1 MGAICPVT
9 IYGLVSADWVF
20 KLRRMVS
27 MGDRVEMPDYTF
39 SKTTRNKNPNDGF
52 CYLFKGGIEVRD
64 ACDVGSLEIPGIS
77 HLHIKSVISS
87 FTFVR
92 QNRPTRYL
100 TFIPGMVVCDS
111 SNPDWD
117 MLTVLAH
124 DTFGETE
131 DLVLFNRTI
140 ENSFP
145 EFCLGYYPHPPQV
158 DLIAVKKGMGD
169 WYAEALNA
177 AVTWRAHTFSRLYIE
192 MGKDLYTE
200 GIQ

>member
-1 MGAICPVT
+1 MGAICPVN
-9 IYGLVSADWVF
+9 IYGLVNADWVF
-20 KLRRMVS
+20 KLRRLVS
-27 MGDRVEMPDYTF
+27 MGDRVELPEYTL

-64 ACDVGSLEIPGIS
+64 LCDVGSLEIPAVS
-77 HLHIKSVISS
+77 YLHIKSVISS

-100 TFIPGMVVCDS
+100 TFIPGAVVCDS

-117 MLTVLAH
+117 MITVKAH

-131 DLVLFNRTI
+131 DLAMFNRTI

-145 EFCLGYYPHPPQV
+145 EFCLGYPFYPRV
-158 DLIAVKKGMGD
+158 DLMAVKKGEGG
-169 WYAEALNA
+169 WYADALNA
-177 AVTWRAHTFSRLYIE
+177 VATWRAHTFSYLYIE

-200 GIQ
+200 DIQ